1 MSIDSYL
8 RLLLY
13 SVGVVSSAA
22 DFIDDDTL
30 CCFAFAALLLGSK
43 YTIK

>member
-1 MSIDSYL
+1 MSIDSFL

-22 DFIDDDTL
+22 DFKDDDIL
-30 CCFAFAALLLGSK
+30 CCFALSSWS
-43 YTIK
+43 